1 MNAPSMEKDEQE
13 GKHLLS
19 GKILLGI
26 AGVLCVVCIVCV
38 GVMFYALEASRV
50 KTEKFVPPP
59 FEASASTGTP
69 EVPEDL
75 GWQEMD
81 AQAYKFSIC
90 GVFTPQNGSADI
102 WLTNPKNNKVWMKV
116 RVLDM
121 DGNTLG
127 ETGLIKPGEYVRN
140 VKLETEPK
148 ADDNIQLK
156 IMAYEPDTYYSAGTV
171 SLNTTVKGDAS

>member
-1 MNAPSMEKDEQE
+1 MDAPSVQNNEKE
-13 GKHLLS
+13 GRRLLS
-19 GKILLGI
+19 GGRLFAL
-26 AGVLCVVCIVCV
+26 AAVLCVVCV
-38 GVMFYALEASRV
+38 GIMIYALATTGT

-59 FEASASTGTP
+59 FDTAAQTGTP

-75 GWQEMD
+75 GWSEMD

-90 GVFTPQNGSADI
+90 GAISPKNGKADV
-102 WLTNPKNNKVWMKV
+102 WLTNPKENEVWLKV

-127 ETGLIKPGEYVRN
+127 ETGLIRPGEYVRS
-140 VKLETEPK
+140 VTLQPEPK

>member
-1 MNAPSMEKDEQE
+1 MDAHSVQNNEKE
-13 GKHLLS
+13 GRRLLS
-19 GKILLGI
+19 GGRLFVLL
-26 AGVLCVVCIVCV
+26 AVVCAVCV
-38 GVMFYALEASRV
+38 GVMIYALSTTGT
-50 KTEKFVPPP
+50 KTEEFVPPP
-59 FEASASTGTP
+59 FDTTAQTGTP

-75 GWQEMD
+75 GWQELD

-90 GVFTPQNGSADI
+90 GAILPKNGKADV
-102 WLTNPKNNKVWMKV
+102 WLTNPEESEVWLKV

-127 ETGLIKPGEYVRN
+127 ETGLIRPGEYVRSVRLNTVPKTGDN
-140 VKLETEPK
+140 V
-148 ADDNIQLK
+148 QLK

>member
-1 MNAPSMEKDEQE
+1 MDAPSVQNNEKE
-13 GKHLLS
+13 GRRLLS
-19 GKILLGI
+19 GGRLFAL
-26 AGVLCVVCIVCV
+26 AAVLCVVCV
-38 GVMFYALEASRV
+38 GIMIYALATTGT

-59 FEASASTGTP
+59 FDTAAQMGTP

-81 AQAYKFSIC
+81 AEVYKFSIC
-90 GVFTPQNGSADI
+90 GAISPENGKADV
-102 WLTNPKNNKVWMKV
+102 WLTNPEENEVWLKV

-127 ETGLIKPGEYVRN
+127 ETGLIRPGEYVRS
-140 VKLETEPK
+140 VTLEPEPQTG
-148 ADDNIQLK
+148 DNIQLK
-156 IMAYEPDTYYSAGTV
+156 VMAYEPDTYYSAGTV

>member
-1 MNAPSMEKDEQE
+1 MDAPSVQNNEKE
-13 GKHLLS
+13 GRRLLS
-19 GKILLGI
+19 GGRLFAL
-26 AGVLCVVCIVCV
+26 AAVLCVVCV
-38 GVMFYALEASRV
+38 GIMIYALATTGT

-59 FEASASTGTP
+59 FDTAAQTGTP

-75 GWQEMD
+75 GWDELD
-81 AQAYKFSIC
+81 AQSYKFSVC
-90 GVFTPQNGSADI
+90 GVFALENGKADV
-102 WLTNPKNNKVWMKV
+102 WLTNPEENEVWLKV

-127 ETGLIKPGEYVRN
+127 ETGLIRPGEYVRS
-140 VKLETEPK
+140 VTLQPEPK
-148 ADDNIQLK
+148 AGDNIQLK

>member
-1 MNAPSMEKDEQE
+1 MDAPSVQNNEKE
-13 GKHLLS
+13 GRRLLS
-19 GKILLGI
+19 GGRLFAL
-26 AGVLCVVCIVCV
+26 AAVLCVVCV
-38 GVMFYALEASRV
+38 GIMIYALATTGT

-59 FEASASTGTP
+59 FDTAAQTGTP

-75 GWQEMD
+75 GWQELD

-90 GVFTPQNGSADI
+90 GEISPKNGKADV
-102 WLTNPKNNKVWMKV
+102 WLTNPKENEVWLKV

-127 ETGLIKPGEYVRN
+127 ETGLIRPGEYVRS
-140 VKLETEPK
+140 VTLKPEPQ